1 MVDSDTFSRVVTK
14 LQDFEKTNDITIVFA
29 VEAGSRTW
37 GLSSDDSDY
46 DIRFVY
52 FRNDKITYISVNK
65 VIDTIC
71 GFSDDHEFDWQGWD
85 ILKTIGHLKESNP
98 NILEWLYSPVIYI
111 NKYEFKE
118 KCLNIVNKM
127 HTHMSLMYHYYNMA
141 KRNNSDLIEGN
152 DVVISKKYFYV
163 IRPVATLLYIMEK
176 YTSFPDESFELII
189 DFNELLKVMVF
200 TKLIDSTINDQIKYL
215 IDLKRDNVKMCPTN
229 IIINDWVKSV
239 FEKFEILTKRE
250 NPIEN
255 DVDFNVQSLISIHKK
270 LENET
275 KKLVMILNKHG
286 FTARSNYLSPIGLGL
301 QLLWLISN
309 SDKHA
314 RDLPPKINRLLKE
327 IIIDDIVIKEINKV
341 IEELNAEETKT
352 EDIIYVPKDFCKI
365 FIDDVL
371 KYFNKIISPKSNTE
385 DIKLICDELE
395 ISEKLKSGIDSLY
408 TKPIRNDIIEQ
419 MLKNFVNIMWLL
431 ENPEGGV
438 SDIPKNIIETGEKIK
453 VLPEKLL
460 KIIKQ
465 IIDESKPK
473 YIVSK
478 NDIIIEWL
486 TNIISVHEETIKKT
500 KDNLLKIRDI
510 NTQKRLHKSTK
521 HIDPKLFDDLIR
533 SIME

>member
-1 MVDSDTFSRVVTK
+1 M
-14 LQDFEKTNDITIVFA
+14 N
-29 VEAGSRTW
+29 
-37 GLSSDDSDY
+37 
-46 DIRFVY
+46 
-52 FRNDKITYISVNK
+52 
-65 VIDTIC
+65 
-71 GFSDDHEFDWQGWD
+71 
-85 ILKTIGHLKESNP
+85 HLN
-98 NILEWLYSPVIYI
+98 
-111 NKYEFKE
+111 
-118 KCLNIVNKM
+118 
-127 HTHMSLMYHYYNMA
+127 
-141 KRNNSDLIEGN
+141 
-152 DVVISKKYFYV
+152 
-163 IRPVATLLYIMEK
+163 
-176 YTSFPDESFELII
+176 SFPDESFELII

-200 TKLIDSTINDQIKYL
+200 RKLIDLAIDDQIKYL

-255 DVDFNVQSLISIHKK
+255 DVEINVQSLISIHKK

-327 IIIDDIVIKEINKV
+327 IVIDDVVIKEINKV
-341 IEELNAEETKT
+341 IEELNVEETKI
-352 EDIIYVPKDFCKI
+352 EDSIYVPKDFSKI
-365 FIDDVL
+365 FIDDVI
-371 KYFNKIISPKSNTE
+371 KYIHSLGDVKSHD
-385 DIKLICDELE
+385 DINLICDELD
-395 ISEKLKSGIDSLY
+395 ISEKIKIGIDSMKI
-408 TKPIRNDIIEQ
+408 KPIRNDIVEL
-419 MLKNFVNIMWLL
+419 MLKNFVNMLWLIG
-431 ENPEGGV
+431 NPEGGI
-438 SDIPKNIIETGEKIK
+438 SDIPKNIVETGDKSKIISDK
-453 VLPEKLL
+453 FL
-460 KIIKQ
+460 KIVKQ

-486 TNIISVHEETIKKT
+486 TNIITVHEETIKKT

-521 HIDPKLFDDLIR
+521 HVDPKLFDDLIR
-533 SIME
+533 SIMS